1 VADAKDQDDQSFV
14 LNFANDAVVTDAVS
28 PEAAKFGPL
37 QSLAEATRI
46 FDFGDPLSHER
57 R

>member
-1 VADAKDQDDQSFV
+1 MADAKDQDDQSFV